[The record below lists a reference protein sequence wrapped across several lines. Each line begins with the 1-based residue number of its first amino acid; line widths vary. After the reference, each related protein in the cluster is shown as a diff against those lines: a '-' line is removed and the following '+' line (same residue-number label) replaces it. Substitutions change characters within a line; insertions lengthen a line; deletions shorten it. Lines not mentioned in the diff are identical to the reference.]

1 MMKNPVFTRV
11 SADTAP
17 AASADRAVRDQEFTQ
32 LCPRTEDDP
41 QRLYGRVTKTLDPYF
56 FTRGST
62 YLDGQRDALSDI
74 IKGILD
80 DSRQGVFAV
89 PLVPGGGKSTLLRAL
104 LTVFAEVFR
113 GMSDPIAQ
121 RLGGVVVVVE
131 KTSEGDELEDLCN
144 SGLEPGEPAVARL
157 ISSTNDYNLQQG
169 KCLTG
174 TAATYADCLRKDC
187 PSAAVC
193 PLLNAMMHL
202 AETPVLILLHAR
214 LAQHLPD
221 LTSFTTWCQAD
232 GTEHR
237 RTLILIDECPALVR
251 EEVVSTLTINA
262 AENDLLAQRDSRPW
276 EMRYLKRMVQGSWN
290 HAIRIP
296 FDRLNGQ
303 LSREKRDAA
312 VLTPEELSDVGMT
325 GSALRETQEW
335 LTKYK
340 APPFSPAVRMTEVL
354 LQETG
359 KFFHFG
365 KNLEVVVPSLQTIR
379 SDGPLRSFIFSGTA
393 GLLPELA
400 LNPDIDLLPTELPE
414 SYERLTIHV
423 QRDGVI
429 GMTRTGLQRSG
440 AVQAVALWL
449 QRLLPEVAQK
459 HGRVLLVTYKFLSQQ
474 LLELL
479 GEECRNLVYT
489 VNMPDGSGP
498 CLPYFGG
505 VAGSNKFRDATAV
518 ICLSMPRVEPRVYLS
533 RALAIDPDGVH
544 MEELSRAAEALER
557 QPCIL
562 DMQDHY
568 LAHDLVQMAFRS
580 RLRHHGDTT
589 QVELWLTQP
598 PGPVLKLLRDYFPDC
613 AVDECPTLPEDCHL
627 AVSTARQR
635 KGSPANTALL
645 LSALLAV
652 PEGEE
657 ITPAQ
662 LREQT
667 GLTQNQYKE
676 AIRAPSV
683 KELFRT
689 EFDTFGS
696 GKNQKIRRVSSK
708 NAA

>member
-1 MMKNPVFTRV
+1 M
-11 SADTAP
+11 
-17 AASADRAVRDQEFTQ
+17 
-32 LCPRTEDDP
+32 
-41 QRLYGRVTKTLDPYF
+41 
-56 FTRGST
+56 
-62 YLDGQRDALSDI
+62 
-74 IKGILD
+74 
-80 DSRQGVFAV
+80 
-89 PLVPGGGKSTLLRAL
+89 
-104 LTVFAEVFR
+104 
-113 GMSDPIAQ
+113 
-121 RLGGVVVVVE
+121 
-131 KTSEGDELEDLCN
+131 
-144 SGLEPGEPAVARL
+144 
-157 ISSTNDYNLQQG
+157 
-169 KCLTG
+169 
-174 TAATYADCLRKDC
+174 
-187 PSAAVC
+187 
-193 PLLNAMMHL
+193 
-202 AETPVLILLHAR
+202 
-214 LAQHLPD
+214 
-221 LTSFTTWCQAD
+221 
-232 GTEHR
+232 
-237 RTLILIDECPALVR
+237 IDECPALVR

-262 AENDLLAQRDSRPW
+262 AENDLLAQRDSRLW
-276 EMRYLKRMVQGSWN
+276 EMRYLKRVVQGSWN

-303 LSREKRDAA
+303 LSGEKRDAA
-312 VLTPEELSDVGMT
+312 IITPEELSDVGMT
-325 GSALRETQEW
+325 GSALREAQDW

-340 APPFSPAVRMTEVL
+340 APSFSPAVRMTEAL

-459 HGRVLLVTYKFLSQQ
+459 HSRVLLVTYKFLSQQ

-479 GEECRNLVYT
+479 GEECRSLVYT
-489 VNMPDGSGP
+489 VTRPDGSGP
-498 CLPYFGG
+498 CLPYFSG
-505 VAGSNKFRDATAV
+505 VAGSNEFRDATAV
-518 ICLSMPRVEPRVYLS
+518 ICLGMPRVEPRVYLS
-533 RALAIDPDGVH
+533 RALAIDPDGAHV
-544 MEELSRAAEALER
+544 EELSRATEALER
-557 QPCIL
+557 QPCVL

-589 QVELWLTQP
+589 PVELWLTQP

-645 LSALLAV
+645 LNALLAV

-689 EFDTFGS
+689 EFITFGS
-696 GKNQKIRRVSSK
+696 GKNQKIRRAPTTKV
-708 NAA
+708 A

>member
-1 MMKNPVFTRV
+1 MENPVVATV
-11 SADTAP
+11 LADTVP
-17 AASADRAVRDQEFTQ
+17 AASADRAVRVEDFTQ
-32 LCPRTEDDP
+32 LRPRAVDDP
-41 QRLYGRVTKTLDPYF
+41 QRLHGRVMKALDHYF
-56 FTRGST
+56 LTRGST
-62 YLDGQRDALSDI
+62 YLSGQREALSAI
-74 IKGILD
+74 VKTVLD
-80 DSRQGVFAV
+80 DSHQGAFAV
-89 PLVPGGGKSTLLRAL
+89 PLVPGGGKSTVMRAL

-113 GMSDPIAQ
+113 DTSDPVAQ

-131 KTSEGDELEDLCN
+131 KTSEGDELEALCN

-221 LTSFTTWCQAD
+221 LTPFTSWCQAD

-251 EEVVSTLTINA
+251 EEVVSTLTINT

-276 EMRYLKRMVQGSWN
+276 EMRYLKRTMQGSWN
-290 HAIRIP
+290 HAVRIP
-296 FDRLNGQ
+296 FDRLNRR
-303 LSREKRDAA
+303 LSSETRDAA

-325 GSALRETQEW
+325 SSALREAQDW

-340 APPFSPAVRMTEVL
+340 APPFSPAVRMTEAL

-379 SDGPLRSFIFSGTA
+379 SDGSLRSFIFSGTA

-449 QRLLPEVAQK
+449 QRLLPEVAQR

-479 GEECRNLVYT
+479 GEECRSLVYT

-505 VAGSNKFRDATAV
+505 VAGSNEFRDATAV
-518 ICLSMPRVEPRVYLS
+518 ICLGMPRVEPRVYLS
-533 RALAIDPDGVH
+533 RALAIDPDGAHV
-544 MEELSRAAEALER
+544 EELSCAIEALER
-557 QPCIL
+557 QPCAL
-562 DMQDHY
+562 KMQDIH
-568 LAHDLVQMAFRS
+568 LAHELVQMVFRS
-580 RLRHHGDTT
+580 RLRCHGDKAPI
-589 QVELWLTQP
+589 ELWLTQP
-598 PGPVLKLLRDYFPDC
+598 PDAVLALLHDYFGDC
-613 AVDECPTLPEDCHL
+613 RFEKHNALPAECHSKLHTSKQRNGIQTN
-627 AVSTARQR
+627 AAR
-635 KGSPANTALL
+635 LYE
-645 LSALLAV
+645 ALLAI
-652 PEGEE
+652 PEGLET
-657 ITPAQ
+657 TPAQ
-662 LREQT
+662 LREQSS
-667 GLTQNQYKE
+667 LTRDQYKE
-676 AIRAPSV
+676 AMRAASV
-683 KELFRT
+683 RELFRT
-689 EFDTFGS
+689 GFTTFGS

>member
-1 MMKNPVFTRV
+1 MMKNPVFTRA
-11 SADTAP
+11 SADIAP
-17 AASADRAVRDQEFTQ
+17 AASTDRAVRVEEFTK
-32 LCPRTEDDP
+32 LRPRTVDDP
-41 QRLYGRVTKTLDPYF
+41 QRLHGRVMESLDHLF
-56 FTRGST
+56 STRGAT
-62 YLDGQRDALSDI
+62 YLSGQGEALSAI
-74 IKGILD
+74 VKTVLD
-80 DSRQGVFAV
+80 DSLQGVFAV

-104 LTVFAEVFR
+104 LTVFAEVFHDMP
-113 GMSDPIAQ
+113 GPIAQ

-131 KTSEGDELEDLCN
+131 KTSEGDELEDLYN

-340 APPFSPAVRMTEVL
+340 APPFSPAVRMTEAL

-518 ICLSMPRVEPRVYLS
+518 ICLGMPRVEPRVYLS

-557 QPCIL
+557 QPCVL
-562 DMQDHY
+562 DMQGHY

-635 KGSPANTALL
+635 KGNPANTALL
-645 LSALLAV
+645 LNALLAV

-696 GKNQKIRRVSSK
+696 GKNQKIRRVFSK

>member
-1 MMKNPVFTRV
+1 M
-11 SADTAP
+11 
-17 AASADRAVRDQEFTQ
+17 
-32 LCPRTEDDP
+32 
-41 QRLYGRVTKTLDPYF
+41 
-56 FTRGST
+56 
-62 YLDGQRDALSDI
+62 
-74 IKGILD
+74 
-80 DSRQGVFAV
+80 
-89 PLVPGGGKSTLLRAL
+89 
-104 LTVFAEVFR
+104 
-113 GMSDPIAQ
+113 
-121 RLGGVVVVVE
+121 
-131 KTSEGDELEDLCN
+131 
-144 SGLEPGEPAVARL
+144 
-157 ISSTNDYNLQQG
+157 
-169 KCLTG
+169 
-174 TAATYADCLRKDC
+174 
-187 PSAAVC
+187 
-193 PLLNAMMHL
+193 
-202 AETPVLILLHAR
+202 
-214 LAQHLPD
+214 
-221 LTSFTTWCQAD
+221 
-232 GTEHR
+232 
-237 RTLILIDECPALVR
+237 IDECPALVR

-262 AENDLLAQRDSRPW
+262 AENDLLAQRDSRLW

-312 VLTPEELSDVGMT
+312 ILTPEELSDVGMT
-325 GSALRETQEW
+325 GSALREAQDW

-340 APPFSPAVRMTEVL
+340 APPFSPAVRMTEAL

-359 KFFHFG
+359 TFFHFG
-365 KNLEVVVPSLQTIR
+365 KNLEVVVPSLQMIR

-449 QRLLPEVAQK
+449 QRLLPEVAQR

-479 GEECRNLVYT
+479 GEECRSLVYT
-489 VNMPDGSGP
+489 ANMPDGSGP

-505 VAGSNKFRDATAV
+505 VAGSNEFRDATAV
-518 ICLSMPRVEPRVYLS
+518 ICLGMPRVEPRVYLS
-533 RALAIDPDGVH
+533 RALAIDPDGAH
-544 MEELSRAAEALER
+544 AEELSRATEALER
-557 QPCIL
+557 QPCVL

-589 QVELWLTQP
+589 PVELWLTQP

-645 LSALLAV
+645 LNALLAV

-689 EFDTFGS
+689 EFITFGS
-696 GKNQKIRRVSSK
+696 GKNQKIRRVSRK

>member
-1 MMKNPVFTRV
+1 MMKNPIFTRV

-17 AASADRAVRDQEFTQ
+17 IVPEDRAVRDQEFTQ
-32 LCPRTEDDP
+32 LCRRAEDDP
-41 QRLYGRVTKTLDPYF
+41 QRLYSRVMESLDHLF
-56 FTRGST
+56 STRNTT
-62 YLDGQRDALSDI
+62 YLSGQREALSAIVKAVLDDGQT
-74 IKGILD
+74 GI
-80 DSRQGVFAV
+80 FAV
-89 PLVPGGGKSTLLRAL
+89 PLVPGGGKSTMMRAM

-113 GMSDPIAQ
+113 NMSDPIAK
-121 RLGGVVVVVE
+121 RLGGVIIVVE
-131 KTSEGDELEDLCN
+131 KTSEGDELEELCN
-144 SGLEPGEPAVARL
+144 SGLKPGEPAVARL

-193 PLLNAMMHL
+193 PLLNAMMYL
-202 AETPVLILLHAR
+202 AESPILILLQAR

-221 LTSFTTWCQAD
+221 LTPFATWCEAD
-232 GTEHR
+232 GTEHH
-237 RTLILIDECPALVR
+237 RTLLLIDECPALVR
-251 EEVVSTLTINA
+251 EDVVSTLTINA

-276 EMRYLKRMVQGSWN
+276 EMRHLKRMVQGSWN
-290 HAIRIP
+290 HAVRIP

-312 VLTPEELSDVGMT
+312 ILTPEELSNVGMT
-325 GSALRETQEW
+325 GSALHEAQDW
-335 LTKYK
+335 MTKYK
-340 APPFSPAVRMTEVL
+340 APPFSPAVRMTEAL

-359 KFFHFG
+359 TFFHFG

-429 GMTRTGLQRSG
+429 GTTRTGLRRQG

-449 QRLLPEVAQK
+449 QRLLPEVALK

-489 VNMPDGSGP
+489 VTMPDGSGP

-505 VAGSNKFRDATAV
+505 VAGSNEFRDATAV
-518 ICLSMPRVEPRVYLS
+518 ICLGMPRVEPRVYLS
-533 RALAIDPDGVH
+533 RALAIDPDGSH
-544 MEELSRAAEALER
+544 MEELSCATEALER
-557 QPCIL
+557 QPCVL

-589 QVELWLTQP
+589 PVELWLTQP
-598 PGPVLKLLRDYFPDC
+598 PGPVLELLHNYFPDC

-627 AVSTARQR
+627 TVSTARQR

-645 LSALLAV
+645 LKALLAV

-657 ITPAQ
+657 TTPAQ

-667 GLTQNQYKE
+667 GLTQDQYKE
-676 AIRAPSV
+676 AMRAASV
-683 KELFRT
+683 RELFRT
-689 EFDTFGS
+689 GFATFGS
-696 GKNQKIRRVSSK
+696 GKNQKIRRASTIKV
-708 NAA
+708 A

>member
-1 MMKNPVFTRV
+1 
-11 SADTAP
+11 
-17 AASADRAVRDQEFTQ
+17 
-32 LCPRTEDDP
+32 
-41 QRLYGRVTKTLDPYF
+41 
-56 FTRGST
+56 
-62 YLDGQRDALSDI
+62 
-74 IKGILD
+74 
-80 DSRQGVFAV
+80 
-89 PLVPGGGKSTLLRAL
+89 
-104 LTVFAEVFR
+104 
-113 GMSDPIAQ
+113 
-121 RLGGVVVVVE
+121 
-131 KTSEGDELEDLCN
+131 
-144 SGLEPGEPAVARL
+144 
-157 ISSTNDYNLQQG
+157 
-169 KCLTG
+169 
-174 TAATYADCLRKDC
+174 
-187 PSAAVC
+187 
-193 PLLNAMMHL
+193 MMHL
-202 AETPVLILLHAR
+202 AESPILILLHAR

-221 LTSFTTWCQAD
+221 LTPFTSWCEAD

-262 AENDLLAQRDSRPW
+262 AENDLLALRDSRPR
-276 EMRYLKRMVQGSWN
+276 EMRHLKWRLQGSWN

-296 FDRLNGQ
+296 FDRLNRQ
-303 LSREKRDAA
+303 LSGEKRDAA
-312 VLTPEELSDVGMT
+312 ILTPEELSDVGMT

-340 APPFSPAVRMTEVL
+340 APPFSPAVRMTEAL

-459 HGRVLLVTYKFLSQQ
+459 HSRVLLVTYKFLSQQ

-479 GEECRNLVYT
+479 GEECRSLVYT

-505 VAGSNKFRDATAV
+505 VAGSNEFRDATAV
-518 ICLSMPRVEPRVYLS
+518 ICLGMPRVEPRVYLS
-533 RALAIDPDGVH
+533 RALAIDPDGSH
-544 MEELSRAAEALER
+544 AEKLSHAAGALER
-557 QPCIL
+557 QPCVL

-589 QVELWLTQP
+589 PVELWLTQP

-645 LSALLAV
+645 LNALLAV

-662 LREQT
+662 LRGQT

-689 EFDTFGS
+689 EFITFGS
-696 GKNQKIRRVSSK
+696 GKNQKIRRAPTTKV
-708 NAA
+708 A

>member
-1 MMKNPVFTRV
+1 MENPAFTMV
-11 SADTAP
+11 SADTALH
-17 AASADRAVRDQEFTQ
+17 ASADRAVRVEEFTQ
-32 LCPRTEDDP
+32 LRPRAQDDP
-41 QRLYGRVTKTLDPYF
+41 QRLHGKVMKALDHYF
-56 FTRGST
+56 LTRGST
-62 YLDGQRDALSDI
+62 YLSGQRDALSTI
-74 IKGILD
+74 VKAILD
-80 DSRQGVFAV
+80 DGQTGMFAV

-104 LTVFAEVFR
+104 LTVFAEVFHD
-113 GMSDPIAQ
+113 MSAPIAQ
-121 RLGGVVVVVE
+121 RLGGVIVVVE
-131 KTSEGDELEDLCN
+131 KTAEGDELEMLCN
-144 SGLEPGEPAVARL
+144 RGLEPGEPPVARL

-174 TAATYADCLRKDC
+174 TASTYADCLRKDC

-193 PLLNAMMHL
+193 PLLNTMLHL
-202 AETPVLILLHAR
+202 AETPILILLHAR

-221 LTSFTTWCQAD
+221 LTSFTTWCEVD
-232 GTEHR
+232 GIEHR
-237 RTLILIDECPALVR
+237 RTLLLIDECPALAR
-251 EEVVSTLTINA
+251 EEVVSTLTINT

-276 EMRYLKRMVQGSWN
+276 EMRYLKRLVQGSWN

-303 LSREKRDAA
+303 LSGEKRDAA
-312 VLTPEELSDVGMT
+312 ILTPEELSNVGMT
-325 GSALRETQEW
+325 GSALHETQEW

-340 APPFSPAVRMTEVL
+340 APPFSPAVRMTEAL

-429 GMTRTGLQRSG
+429 GMTRTGLRRQG

-449 QRLLPEVAQK
+449 QKLLPEVAQK

-479 GEECRNLVYT
+479 GEECRSLVHT
-489 VNMPDGSGP
+489 ANMPDGSGP

-505 VAGSNKFRDATAV
+505 VAGSNEFREATAV
-518 ICLSMPRVEPRVYLS
+518 ICLGMPRVEPRVYLS
-533 RALAIDPDGVH
+533 RALAIDPDGAH
-544 MEELSRAAEALER
+544 MEELSRATEALER
-557 QPCIL
+557 QPCVL

-580 RLRHHGDTT
+580 RLRHHGDITP
-589 QVELWLTQP
+589 VELWLTQP
-598 PGPVLKLLRDYFPDC
+598 PGPVLELLRDYFPDC
-613 AVDECPTLPEDCHL
+613 TVDECLTLPEDCHL

-645 LSALLAV
+645 LNALLAV

-657 ITPAQ
+657 TTPAQ

-667 GLTQNQYKE
+667 GLTLNQYKE

-689 EFDTFGS
+689 GFITFGS
-696 GKNQKIRRVSSK
+696 GKNQKIRRIPTTRV
-708 NAA
+708 A

>member
-1 MMKNPVFTRV
+1 MENPVVATV
-11 SADTAP
+11 LADTVP
-17 AASADRAVRDQEFTQ
+17 AASADRAVRVEDFPS
-32 LCPRTEDDP
+32 LRPRAVDDP
-41 QRLYGRVTKTLDPYF
+41 QRLHGRVMKALDHYF
-56 FTRGST
+56 LTRGST
-62 YLDGQRDALSDI
+62 YLSGQRDALSDI
-74 IKGILD
+74 VSAVLD
-80 DSRQGVFAV
+80 DGQTGMFAI

-121 RLGGVVVVVE
+121 WLGGVVVVVE
-131 KTSEGDELEDLCN
+131 KTAEGDELEELCN
-144 SGLEPGEPAVARL
+144 RGLEPGEPAVARL

-193 PLLNAMMHL
+193 LLLNAMMHL

-221 LTSFTTWCQAD
+221 LTPFTSWCEAD

-262 AENDLLAQRDSRPW
+262 AENDLLAQRDSRLW
-276 EMRYLKRMVQGSWN
+276 EMRYLKRVVQGSWN

-312 VLTPEELSDVGMT
+312 IITPEELSDVGMT
-325 GSALRETQEW
+325 GSALREAQDW

-340 APPFSPAVRMTEVL
+340 APSFSPAVRMTEAL

-359 KFFHFG
+359 TFFHFG

-449 QRLLPEVAQK
+449 QRLLPEAAQK
-459 HGRVLLVTYKFLSQQ
+459 HGRVLLVTYKFLSQR

-489 VNMPDGSGP
+489 VTMPDGNGP

-505 VAGSNKFRDATAV
+505 VAGSNEFRDATAV
-518 ICLSMPRVEPRVYLS
+518 ICLGMPRVEPRVYLS
-533 RALAIDPDGVH
+533 RALAIDPDGAH
-544 MEELSRAAEALER
+544 MEELSCAIEALER
-557 QPCIL
+557 QPCVL

-589 QVELWLTQP
+589 PVELWLTQP

-645 LSALLAV
+645 LNALLAV

-676 AIRAPSV
+676 TIRAPSV

-689 EFDTFGS
+689 EFITFGS
-696 GKNQKIRRVSSK
+696 GKNQKIRRAPTTKV
-708 NAA
+708 A

>member
-1 MMKNPVFTRV
+1 MENPVVTTV

-17 AASADRAVRDQEFTQ
+17 HASDDRAVRVEEFSP
-32 LCPRTEDDP
+32 LRPRAEDDP
-41 QRLYGRVTKTLDPYF
+41 QRLRGRVMKALDHYF
-56 FTRGST
+56 LTRGST
-62 YLDGQRDALSDI
+62 YLSGQREALSAI
-74 IKGILD
+74 VKTVLD
-80 DSRQGVFAV
+80 DSHQGVFAV

-104 LTVFAEVFR
+104 LTVFAEVSR
-113 GMSDPIAQ
+113 DMSEPIAQ

-131 KTSEGDELEDLCN
+131 KTAEGDELEELCN
-144 SGLEPGEPAVARL
+144 RGLEPGEPAVARL

-202 AETPVLILLHAR
+202 AESPILILLHAR

-221 LTSFTTWCQAD
+221 LTPFTSWCEAD

-262 AENDLLAQRDSRPW
+262 AENDLLAQRDSRPR
-276 EMRYLKRMVQGSWN
+276 EMRHLKWRLQGSWN

-296 FDRLNGQ
+296 FDRLNRQ
-303 LSREKRDAA
+303 LSGEKRDAA
-312 VLTPEELSDVGMT
+312 ILTPEELSDVGMT

-340 APPFSPAVRMTEVL
+340 APPFSPAVRMTEAL

-414 SYERLTIHV
+414 SYV

-479 GEECRNLVYT
+479 GEECRSPVYT

-505 VAGSNKFRDATAV
+505 VAGSNEFRDATAV
-518 ICLSMPRVEPRVYLS
+518 ICLGMPRVEPRVYLS
-533 RALAIDPDGVH
+533 RALAIDPDGSH
-544 MEELSRAAEALER
+544 AEKLSHATEALER
-557 QPCIL
+557 QPCVL

-589 QVELWLTQP
+589 PVELWLTQP

-645 LSALLAV
+645 LNALLAV

-676 AIRAPSV
+676 AIRVPSV
-683 KELFRT
+683 KELFHT
-689 EFDTFGS
+689 EFITFGS
-696 GKNQKIRRVSSK
+696 GKNQKIRRAPTTKV
-708 NAA
+708 A

>member
-1 MMKNPVFTRV
+1 MMKNPVFTRA
-11 SADTAP
+11 SADIAP
-17 AASADRAVRDQEFTQ
+17 AASTDRAVRVEEFTK
-32 LCPRTEDDP
+32 LRPRTVDDP
-41 QRLYGRVTKTLDPYF
+41 QRLHGRVMKSLDHLF
-56 FTRGST
+56 STRGAT
-62 YLDGQRDALSDI
+62 YLSGQGEALSAI
-74 IKGILD
+74 VKTVLD
-80 DSRQGVFAV
+80 DSLQGVFAV
-89 PLVPGGGKSTLLRAL
+89 PLVPGGKSTLLRAL
-104 LTVFAEVFR
+104 LTVFAEVFHDMP
-113 GMSDPIAQ
+113 GPIAQ

-340 APPFSPAVRMTEVL
+340 APPFSPAVRMTEAL

-449 QRLLPEVAQK
+449 QRLLSEVAQK

-518 ICLSMPRVEPRVYLS
+518 ICLGMPRVEPRVYLS

-557 QPCIL
+557 QPCVL
-562 DMQDHY
+562 DMQGHY

-635 KGSPANTALL
+635 KGNPANTALL
-645 LSALLAV
+645 LNALLAV

-696 GKNQKIRRVSSK
+696 GKNQKIRRVFSK